1 MNTPGFNIA
10 AVERDTGLSKDVLR
24 MWERR
29 YGFPVP
35 DRDDNG
41 ERSYPADQV
50 DRLRLIK
57 RLMDQG
63 HRPGKLIAT
72 PTTELTALAPR
83 RTKPPAASTPAMAEE
98 LAELLAMIKQ
108 HDAAAYQQAMQQRL
122 ARQGLQRFVQDT
134 VAPLTQQV
142 GERWEDGSFEVFE
155 EHLFTELTKR
165 LLRQA
170 ISTLPGGARAPRI
183 LLTSVPDEAHVLG
196 LLMVELLFA
205 LEGAACIPLGTQM
218 PLLEI
223 GRAALAHRANIV
235 ALSFSGAFPQRQIPA
250 LLQQMR
256 QILPEDTALWVGGS
270 GVARLGAM
278 AGVAFMHTLDEAV
291 AALTNWRLQHPVSP
305 ETLT

>member
-278 AGVAFMHTLDEAV
+278 SGVAFMHTLDEAV
-291 AALTNWRLQHPVSP
+291 AALANWRLQHPVSP
-305 ETLT
+305 ETPT

>member
-83 RTKPPAASTPAMAEE
+83 RTKPPTASTPAMAEE

-278 AGVAFMHTLDEAV
+278 SGVAFMHTLDEAV
-291 AALTNWRLQHPVSP
+291 AALANWRLQHPVSP
-305 ETLT
+305 ETPT

>member
-291 AALTNWRLQHPVSP
+291 TALANWRLQHPVSP

>member
-1 MNTPGFNIA
+1 
-10 AVERDTGLSKDVLR
+10 
-24 MWERR
+24 
-29 YGFPVP
+29 
-35 DRDDNG
+35 
-41 ERSYPADQV
+41 
-50 DRLRLIK
+50 
-57 RLMDQG
+57 
-63 HRPGKLIAT
+63 
-72 PTTELTALAPR
+72 
-83 RTKPPAASTPAMAEE
+83 
-98 LAELLAMIKQ
+98 
-108 HDAAAYQQAMQQRL
+108 
-122 ARQGLQRFVQDT
+122 

-291 AALTNWRLQHPVSP
+291 AALANWRLQHPVSP